1 MSCFIVDL
9 RVVVST
15 VPGVVVDVVLPDRN
29 FPLASSD
36 CGRSSVSVLKVSLP
50 VLCAVTVSSTVSV
63 YPIFMSDRSLAS

>member
-15 VPGVVVDVVLPDRN
+15 VPGVVIDVVLPDRN
-29 FPLASSD
+29 FPFTTSV

-50 VLCAVTVSSTVSV
+50 VLDALTSSSMVSV
-63 YPIFMSDRSLAS
+63 